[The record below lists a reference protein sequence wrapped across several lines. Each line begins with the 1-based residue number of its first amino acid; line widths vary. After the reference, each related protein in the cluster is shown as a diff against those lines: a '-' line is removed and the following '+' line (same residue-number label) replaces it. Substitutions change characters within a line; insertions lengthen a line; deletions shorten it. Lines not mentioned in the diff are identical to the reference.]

1 MQNLVEKIQPGKQV
15 VGFLGV
21 LVILAPLY
29 VETAR
34 TKQQQQQRF
43 YYYLH
48 LLELTLSGDRKIW
61 VVLSDA
67 FSLKDSFEG

>member
-21 LVILAPLY
+21 LVILAPLHAY
-29 VETAR
+29 TAR
-34 TKQQQQQRF
+34 TKQPQQQRF

-48 LLELTLSGDRKIW
+48 LFGLTLSGTGR
-61 VVLSDA
+61 
-67 FSLKDSFEG
+67 FRQC